1 MSFQQGLSGLR
12 ASSKSLEVIGNNV
25 ANASTVGFKQS
36 RAQFADVYANS
47 LIGSGAS
54 QVGIGTTLSTV
65 AQQFTQGNI
74 TGTDNTLDI
83 SINGPGFYRMSN
95 NGEVTYSRNGQF
107 QLDKFGYLVDAQNKR
122 LTGYQAN
129 AAGILNKG
137 SAQEIRID
145 ASDLN
150 PKTTEEVE
158 TKINLDSRNTGLPIA
173 AFDPDDP
180 TTYHNSTAISVFDS
194 LGNAHTLQ
202 SFYVR
207 NDADLNEWEV
217 FVTANGVPT
226 WDTVTL
232 PLSGNGTLGFPAG
245 GTGVNPTS
253 VPDPI
258 TAQVV
263 PNTGAANFT
272 VSIDLTG
279 STQFG
284 SSFSVNANNQDGYA
298 SGQLA
303 GFNTGA
309 DGTIIGRFTN
319 GQAKALGQVVLA
331 NFVNMNGLR
340 PLGGNAWAESAES
353 GAPLVGEP
361 NTGQLG
367 VLQSSSQEDSNVDL
381 TSELVNMIT
390 AQRVYQA
397 NAQTIKTQDQV
408 LQTLVN
414 LR

>member
-1 MSFQQGLSGLR
+1 MSFQQGLSGLK

-25 ANASTVGFKQS
+25 ANASTVGFKES

-54 QVGIGTTLSTV
+54 QVGIGTSLSTV

-74 TGTDNTLDI
+74 TGTNNTLDI

-95 NGEVTYSRNGQF
+95 NGDVTYSRNGQF
-107 QLDKFGYLVDAQNKR
+107 QLDKLGYLVDAQAKR

-129 AAGILNKG
+129 AAGILDKG
-137 SAQEIRID
+137 SPQEIRID
-145 ASDLN
+145 ASDLVPN
-150 PKTTEEVE
+150 PTTEIE
-158 TKINLDSRNTGLPIA
+158 TKVNLDSRNTGLLVGS
-173 AFDPDDP
+173 FDPDDP

-194 LGNAHTLQ
+194 LGNAHTMQ
-202 SFYVR
+202 SFYVKDSTDP
-207 NDADLNEWEV
+207 NLWNV
-217 FVTANGVPT
+217 FVTANGNPT
-226 WDTVTL
+226 YTGTT
-232 PLSGNGTLGFPAG
+232 PNGTLTFPLA
-245 GTGVNPTS
+245 GTGINPTS
-253 VPDPI
+253 TPNPI
-258 TAQVV
+258 VAAFT
-263 PNTGAANFT
+263 PTTGATA
-272 VSIDLTG
+272 VSVNIDLSN

-303 GFNTGA
+303 AFNTGA
-309 DGTIIGRFTN
+309 NGIITGRFTN
-319 GQAKALGQVVLA
+319 GQSKTLGQIVLA

-340 PLGGNAWAESAES
+340 PLGGNAWAESSDS
-353 GAPLVGEP
+353 GAPLVAEP

-381 TSELVNMIT
+381 TEELVNMIT

>member
-1 MSFQQGLSGLR
+1 MSFQQGLSGLK

-25 ANASTVGFKQS
+25 ANASTVGFKES
-36 RAQFADVYANS
+36 RAQFSDVYANS

-54 QVGIGTTLSTV
+54 QVGIGTSLSTV

-74 TGTDNTLDI
+74 TGTNNTLDI

-95 NGEVTYSRNGQF
+95 NGDVTYSRNGQF
-107 QLDKFGYLVDAQNKR
+107 QLDKLGYLVDAQAKR

-129 AAGILNKG
+129 AAGILDKG
-137 SAQEIRID
+137 APQEIRID
-145 ASDLN
+145 ASDLVPN
-150 PKTTEEVE
+150 PTTEIE
-158 TKINLDSRNTGLPIA
+158 TKVNLDSRNTGLLVA
-173 AFDPDDP
+173 SFDPDDP

-194 LGNAHTLQ
+194 LGNAHTMQ
-202 SFYVR
+202 SFYVKDSTDP
-207 NDADLNEWEV
+207 NLWNV
-217 FVTANGVPT
+217 FVTANGNPT
-226 WDTVTL
+226 YTGTT
-232 PLSGNGTLGFPAG
+232 PNGTLTFPLA

-253 VPDPI
+253 TPNPIVAGFTPI
-258 TAQVV
+258 T
-263 PNTGAANFT
+263 GATA
-272 VSIDLTG
+272 VSVNIDLSN

-303 GFNTGA
+303 AFNTGA
-309 DGTIIGRFTN
+309 DGTITGRFTN
-319 GQAKALGQVVLA
+319 GQSKTLGQVVLA

-340 PLGGNAWAESAES
+340 PLGGNAWAESSDS

-381 TSELVNMIT
+381 TEELVNMIT

>member
-1 MSFQQGLSGLR
+1 MSFQQGLSGLK

-25 ANASTVGFKQS
+25 ANASTVGFKES
-36 RAQFADVYANS
+36 RAQFSDVYANS

-54 QVGIGTTLSTV
+54 QVGIGTSLSTV

-74 TGTDNTLDI
+74 TGTNNTLDI

-95 NGEVTYSRNGQF
+95 NGDVTYSRNGQF
-107 QLDKFGYLVDAQNKR
+107 QLDKLGYLVDAQAKR

-129 AAGILNKG
+129 AAGILDKG
-137 SAQEIRID
+137 APQEIRID
-145 ASDLN
+145 ASDLVPN
-150 PKTTEEVE
+150 PTTEIE
-158 TKINLDSRNTGLPIA
+158 TKVNLDSRNTGLLVGS
-173 AFDPDDP
+173 FDPDDP

-194 LGNAHTLQ
+194 LGNAHTMQ
-202 SFYVR
+202 SFYVKDSTDP
-207 NDADLNEWEV
+207 NLWNV
-217 FVTANGVPT
+217 FVTANGNPT
-226 WDTVTL
+226 YTGTT
-232 PLSGNGTLGFPAG
+232 PNGTLNFPLA
-245 GTGVNPTS
+245 GTGINPTS
-253 VPDPI
+253 IPNPI
-258 TAQVV
+258 VAAFT
-263 PNTGAANFT
+263 PTTGAT
-272 VSIDLTG
+272 GVSVNIDLSN

-284 SSFSVNANNQDGYA
+284 SSFSVNTNNQDGYA

-303 GFNTGA
+303 AFNTGA
-309 DGTIIGRFTN
+309 DGIITGRFTN
-319 GQAKALGQVVLA
+319 GQSKTLGQVVLA

-340 PLGGNAWAESAES
+340 PLGGNAWAESSDS

-381 TSELVNMIT
+381 TEELVNMIT

>member
-54 QVGIGTTLSTV
+54 QVGIGTTLSAV

-107 QLDKFGYLVDAQNKR
+107 QLDKLGYLVDAQNKR

-158 TKINLDSRNTGLPIA
+158 TKVNLDSRKTGLPVA

-207 NDADLNEWEV
+207 SDADPNIWNV
-217 FVTANGVPT
+217 FVTANGNPT
-226 WDTVTL
+226 YTMPT
-232 PLSGNGTLGFPAG
+232 PNGTLGFPAA

-253 VPDPI
+253 TPNPI
-258 TAQVV
+258 TADVT
-263 PNTGAANFT
+263 PTTGAANFT

>member
-1 MSFQQGLSGLR
+1 MSFQQGLSGLK

-25 ANASTVGFKQS
+25 ANASTVGFKES
-36 RAQFADVYANS
+36 RAQFSDVYANS

-54 QVGIGTTLSTV
+54 QVGIGTSLSTV

-74 TGTDNTLDI
+74 TGTNNTLDI

-95 NGEVTYSRNGQF
+95 NGDVTYSRNGQF
-107 QLDKFGYLVDAQNKR
+107 QLDKLGYLVDAQAKR

-129 AAGILNKG
+129 AAGILDKG
-137 SAQEIRID
+137 APQEIRID
-145 ASDLN
+145 ASDLVPN
-150 PKTTEEVE
+150 PTTEIE
-158 TKINLDSRNTGLPIA
+158 TKVNLDSRNTGLLVGS
-173 AFDPDDP
+173 FDPDDP

-194 LGNAHTLQ
+194 LGNAHTMQ
-202 SFYVR
+202 SFYVKDSTDP
-207 NDADLNEWEV
+207 NLWNV
-217 FVTANGVPT
+217 FVTANGNPT
-226 WDTVTL
+226 YTGTT
-232 PLSGNGTLGFPAG
+232 PNGTLAFPLA

-253 VPDPI
+253 TPNPIVAGFTPI
-258 TAQVV
+258 T
-263 PNTGAANFT
+263 GATA
-272 VSIDLTG
+272 VSVNIDLSN

-284 SSFSVNANNQDGYA
+284 SSFSVNTNNQDGYA

-303 GFNTGA
+303 AFNTGA
-309 DGTIIGRFTN
+309 DGIITGRFTN
-319 GQAKALGQVVLA
+319 GQSKTLGQVVLA

-340 PLGGNAWAESAES
+340 PLGGNAWAESSDS

-381 TSELVNMIT
+381 TEELVNMIT